1 MRWELNR
8 TSIVNLLSSI
18 LITGLAL
25 HSLPNSADET
35 VANEPTVYTIS
46 QEEQAY
52 TRAIEAIESSGGAYA
67 PELSEPLLSLALTLQ
82 SQGRHTQA
90 IALFRRGIHLT
101 RVNEGLYC
109 AQQVPLLQGEIAS
122 HLAIQDYAMA
132 DERQNYLYRVQT
144 RSIEAGDA
152 LTDALIQQAQWQYAA
167 YQLGLGAH
175 GYLRLLNMTEF
186 YRQAL
191 RNATAGEEEGETS
204 VKLLA
209 PLQGMLETQY
219 LIAGYVWQ
227 ESDRPFGEDDRPSD
241 ALLQFNAYRAQ
252 SYRQGNNIIEAIAR
266 IQRNVA
272 QTQVMLG
279 DWRLWNGR
287 TKSAWQAYQKA
298 EAELAGEDDAQ
309 VQLQK
314 VFGQP
319 IALPDVA
326 GLTPLPPAV
335 DPKEAEIVLE
345 FTVDAKGKVQ
355 DLERIDDNDDHN
367 KQAKQ
372 LMNRLR
378 KTTFRPRFADGQPQE
393 TEKMVKAFNVQ

>member
-8 TSIVNLLSSI
+8 ISIVNLLSSI
-18 LITGLAL
+18 LITGLSL

-35 VANEPTVYTIS
+35 VANESAVYTIS

-67 PELSEPLLSLALTLQ
+67 GELSEPLLSLALTLQ

-109 AQQVPLLQGEIAS
+109 AQQAPLLQGEIAS

>member
-8 TSIVNLLSSI
+8 ISIVNLLSSI
-18 LITGLAL
+18 LITGLSL
-25 HSLPNSADET
+25 YSLPNSADER
-35 VANEPTVYTIS
+35 VANEPAAYTVS

-109 AQQVPLLQGEIAS
+109 AQQVPLLQGEIVS

-227 ESDRPFGEDDRPSD
+227 ESDRAFGEDERPSD

-314 VFGQP
+314 IFGQP
-319 IALPDVA
+319 IALPDIA

-355 DLERIDDNDDHN
+355 DLERIDDNDDHD

>member
-8 TSIVNLLSSI
+8 ISIVNLLSSI

-132 DERQNYLYRVQT
+132 DERQDYLYRVQM
-144 RSIEAGDA
+144 RSSATGDA
-152 LTDALIQQAQWQYAA
+152 LTDALMQQAQWQYAA

-191 RNATAGEEEGETS
+191 RNVAAGEEEGETS

-227 ESDRPFGEDDRPSD
+227 ESDRAFGEDERPSD

-266 IQRNVA
+266 IQPNVA
-272 QTQVMLG
+272 QRQIMLG
-279 DWRLWNGR
+279 DWSLWNGR
-287 TKSAWQAYQKA
+287 AKSAWQAYQEA
-298 EAELAGEDDAQ
+298 ETELAGEDDAQ
-309 VQLQK
+309 LQLQK

-319 IALPDVA
+319 IALPDIA

-335 DPKEAEIVLE
+335 DAKEAEIVLE

-393 TEKMVKAFNVQ
+393 TEKMVKAFDVQ